1 MCQDMCQDRMTYLKA
16 PKECAQRLPAEALHA
31 THSLLE
37 RVGEERVGEELLE
50 ELLNG
55 KHAEVV

>member
-1 MCQDMCQDRMTYLKA
+1 MTYLKA

>member
-1 MCQDMCQDRMTYLKA
+1 MCQDRMTYLKA

-37 RVGEERVGEELLE
+37 RVGEEQQ